1 LYSIFI
7 LFQLLFM
14 NVRWARSIQSFQQLT
29 AGDQQLLLESSWSQL
44 LILSLAQW
52 GLVLSREQL
61 VGSWPEEERADLTS
75 ELRKLAEL
83 TSRLAQLR

>member
-1 LYSIFI
+1 
-7 LFQLLFM
+7 M

-29 AGDQQLLLESSWSQL
+29 PADQQLLLESSWSQL

-61 VGSWPEEERADLTS
+61 VGSWPEEERGDLTS

>member
-1 LYSIFI
+1 
-7 LFQLLFM
+7 
-14 NVRWARSIQSFQQLT
+14 
-29 AGDQQLLLESSWSQL
+29 LLESSWSQL

-61 VGSWPEEERADLTS
+61 VGSWPEGERADLTS